1 MKRLVRILVLA
12 LVSLTPACTGG
23 REAGLQPSQSPPPAA
38 SAGTPS
44 PQAPSTSPPG
54 ANATPGQTAS
64 PASQD
69 CAPVKGGGDTFLVL
83 SAVRVGTH
91 PGFDRVTFEFKEPS
105 SPPAS
110 PAAAGTL
117 PRYELTRV
125 DAVTEDGSG
134 DPVQIAGKQ
143 LNLIVFRGA
152 AGVDL
157 TTDAPVVTY
166 TGPREFKPDFKIL
179 AELERSGDFEAT
191 LSWALGLKE
200 ARCLKVVELRNP
212 TRLAIDIPH

>member
-12 LVSLTPACTGG
+12 LVVLAPACTGG
-23 REAGLQPSQSPPPAA
+23 RKAGPEPSQSPTTAA
-38 SAGTPS
+38 SAGTAS
-44 PQAPSTSPPG
+44 PQAPSTARPG
-54 ANATPGQTAS
+54 ANSAPGQTAS
-64 PASQD
+64 PAPQS
-69 CAPVKGGGDTFLVL
+69 CAPVNGGGDAFLVL
-83 SAVRVGTH
+83 SAVRVGTR
-91 PGFDRVTFEFKEPS
+91 PGYDRVTFEFKEPTSPPS
-105 SPPAS
+105 SPAP
-110 PAAAGTL
+110 AGTL

-125 DAVTEDGSG
+125 DAVTQDGSG
-134 DPVQIAGKQ
+134 DPVKIAGKQ

-157 TTDAPVVTY
+157 TTDPPVVTY
-166 TGPREFKPDFKIL
+166 TGPKEFKPDFKIL